1 VVSDRSIVGRNRRG
15 RVEGL
20 SAIVT
25 GGSRGIGRA
34 TALALAYEGAK
45 VVVNYRQR
53 GKEAND
59 VVGMIQR
66 AGGEAFVFQADVV
79 DRGAV
84 NEMVAEAVKRLGGV
98 DILVNNAGI
107 SRGVRPLLELGEED
121 LDAMV
126 DTNVKGI
133 LFCVQA
139 AAPHMMKKQ
148 YGKIV
153 NISSL
158 AGIGTALVG
167 TTLYAATKAA
177 VIILTKRL
185 ALELG
190 PYHINVNAIAPGHI
204 ITDMTVMGRSS
215 AEVEEHRR
223 YFEEHTM
230 LRREGVPEDIANA
243 ALFLASDDASFV
255 TGQVLSVD
263 GGRTDFLSH
272 SL

>member
-1 VVSDRSIVGRNRRG
+1 M
-15 RVEGL
+15 
-20 SAIVT
+20 T
-25 GGSRGIGRA
+25 
-34 TALALAYEGAK
+34 LAREGAK

-53 GKEAND
+53 GKEAED
-59 VVGMIQR
+59 VVATIKE
-66 AGGEAFVFQADVV
+66 AGGDTFPFQAD
-79 DRGAV
+79 
-84 NEMVAEAVKRLGGV
+84 EAVRAAVRAMVDETVKRFGGV

-107 SRGVRPLLELGEED
+107 GRGGGPLLELKEED

-139 AAPHMMKKQ
+139 VVPHMMKKG

-158 AGIGTALVG
+158 VGIGTALVG

-204 ITDMTVMGRSS
+204 MTDMTVAGRSP
-215 AEVEEHRR
+215 AEVEERGR

-230 LRREGVPEDIANA
+230 LRREGEPEDIANA
-243 ALFLASDDASFV
+243 VLFLASDEASFI

-263 GGRTDFLSH
+263 GGRTDFLTH